1 MAMKLVLNSMYSFFE
16 AFGRARA
23 AAHLANQGHHELAK
37 QLMLND
43 SAKFE
48 VHP

>member
-1 MAMKLVLNSMYSFFE
+1 MLSSLYHFFE

-23 AAHLANQGHHELAK
+23 ASHLANTGHYELAK
-37 QLMLND
+37 KLMTEDN
-43 SAKFE
+43 SEFE